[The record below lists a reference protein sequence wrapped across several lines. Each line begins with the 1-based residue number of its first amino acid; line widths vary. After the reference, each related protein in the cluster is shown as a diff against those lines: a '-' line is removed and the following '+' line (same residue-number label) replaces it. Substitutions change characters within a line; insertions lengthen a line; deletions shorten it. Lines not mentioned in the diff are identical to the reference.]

1 MADIDLSGAHLQ
13 WNNDPLYE
21 NSEVIKQ
28 TLLVVDDYR
37 SNLDA
42 MNALFSLQ
50 YRVILHDNAKDAI
63 NCATREDIAL
73 ILLDIDM
80 PIVNGYDTCA
90 ALKNNP
96 ITAHIPIIFVT
107 AAGSQAEEAKG
118 LSLGAVDYVS
128 KPVNLPILRAR
139 VKNHMKLACYRKK
152 LELLSRIDGLT
163 GTSNRR
169 QLDIMLHQHYASATR
184 HGHAL
189 SLLMIDIDDFKSF
202 HDIYGHAKSAQCL
215 KQVARTIM
223 LVQHTGADIVGRYS
237 GEEFAMILPNTDS
250 AGALIIANKL
260 LCNIRKLNIDHA
272 GNKEHK
278 IVTFSIGLATIK
290 AQPNVRHETSLED
303 FVKKS
308 DYNLCKAKFMG
319 KNCVYHAGV
328 NDAIEQD
335 L

>member
-1 MADIDLSGAHLQ
+1 LADIDLSGAHLQ
-13 WNNDPLYE
+13 YNNDPLYE
-21 NSEVIKQ
+21 NSEVSKQ

-63 NCATREDIAL
+63 SCATREYIDL

-90 ALKNNP
+90 ALKKNP

-128 KPVNLPILRAR
+128 KPVNLTILRAR

-152 LELLSRIDGLT
+152 LEVLSCINGLT
-163 GTSNRR
+163 GASNRR

-184 HGHAL
+184 YGHAL
-189 SLLMIDIDDFKSF
+189 SLLRINIDDFKSF
-202 HDIYGHAKSAQCL
+202 NDIYGHAKSAQCL
-215 KQVARTIM
+215 KQVACTIM
-223 LVQHTGADIVGRYS
+223 LMHHIGADIVGRYS
-237 GEEFAMILPNTDS
+237 GEEFAVILPNTDS

-260 LCNIRKLNIDHA
+260 LCKVRKLNIDHA
-272 GNKEHK
+272 GNKEHQ
-278 IVTFSIGLATIK
+278 IVTVSIGLATIK
-290 AQPNVRHETSLED
+290 AQPNVRQETGLEG

-308 DYNLCKAKFMG
+308 GDNLYKAKFMG
-319 KNCVYHAGV
+319 KNCVYHAAI
-328 NDAIEQD
+328 NDAIKQD